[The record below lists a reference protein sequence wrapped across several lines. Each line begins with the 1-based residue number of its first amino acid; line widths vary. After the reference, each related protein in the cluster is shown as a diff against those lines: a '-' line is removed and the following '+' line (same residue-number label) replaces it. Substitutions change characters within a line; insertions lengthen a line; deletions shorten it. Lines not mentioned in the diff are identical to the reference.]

1 MYSNKLTQW
10 FGLIKFEMHILRQNV
25 IYLFNPNKS
34 GIEIERPTF
43 VQNNYTP

>member
-1 MYSNKLTQW
+1 MFIYLVKAYIIQLN
-10 FGLIKFEMHILRQNV
+10 IK
-25 IYLFNPNKS
+25 YLFNPNKS